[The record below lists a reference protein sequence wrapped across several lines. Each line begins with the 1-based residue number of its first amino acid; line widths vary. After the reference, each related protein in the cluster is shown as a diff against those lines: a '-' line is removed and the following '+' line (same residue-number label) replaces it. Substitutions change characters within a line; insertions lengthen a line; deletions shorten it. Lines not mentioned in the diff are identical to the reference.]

1 MICKNRP
8 LPQFV
13 SDLLSS
19 PPPRGTGLNNWFYR
33 VARVLHPYRDEQQII
48 ELLHAAVAGESIK
61 PGEIERAVTR
71 SRETAWQPG
80 AVKVAPRCDAWPK
93 LNQELRGAV
102 CSEKI
107 TLSNLWEESPYRLE
121 DNKGQTEEIIDLLF
135 PGNPLLCCGESVTS
149 FATKSRAEWKGKL
162 ATMAHVV
169 PNPMT
174 ACEGV
179 TQDGKPS
186 AHTLQNTGPRRYLV
200 IEFDSGTLDD
210 QAAILLHLAARA
222 PLAVAVFSGKKSIH
236 GWFASHEQPESK
248 LRSFMAYAV
257 SMGAD
262 PALWTRSQFT
272 RMPDGLRQTGE
283 RQWVY
288 FLNPKVIR

>member
-1 MICKNRP
+1 MRCNNRL

-19 PPPRGTGLNNWFYR
+19 PPSRGTGLNNWLYR
-33 VARVLHPYRDEQQII
+33 VARVLHPYRNEQQIV

-61 PGEIERAVTR
+61 PGEIERAVAR

-80 AVKVAPRCDAWPK
+80 TVKVAPRRETWPK
-93 LNQELRGAV
+93 LNQELRAEV
-102 CSEKI
+102 CSKGI
-107 TLSNLWEESPYRLE
+107 TLSNLCKASPYRLE
-121 DNKGQTEEIIDLLF
+121 ENKVKTEEIIDLLF

-162 ATMAHVV
+162 ATLAHIV

-174 ACEGV
+174 AREGV

-186 AHTLQNTGPRRYLV
+186 AHTLQNTGSRRYLV
-200 IEFDSGTLDD
+200 IEFDSGIPDD
-210 QAAILLHLAARA
+210 QAAILLHLASRA
-222 PLAVAVFSGKKSIH
+222 PLAVAVFSGQKSIH
-236 GWFASHEQPESK
+236 GWFASHEQSESK
-248 LRSFMAYAV
+248 LRTFMAYAV